1 MKKEFVYRM
10 SFVQTGF
17 RTVISNLHKHV
28 KLRNLSKAVIL
39 FCASIEVD
47 VDLNRD
53 KYLYTMVTFSDET
66 GSILFK
72 SSND

>member
-1 MKKEFVYRM
+1 MKKEFVHRM

-17 RTVISNLHKHV
+17 RTVTLNLHKDV
-28 KLRNLSKAVIL
+28 KMRNLSKAVIL
-39 FCASIEVD
+39 FCSSIEVN

-53 KYLYTMVTFSDET
+53 RYLCTMVTFSDET
-66 GSILFK
+66 SSILFK